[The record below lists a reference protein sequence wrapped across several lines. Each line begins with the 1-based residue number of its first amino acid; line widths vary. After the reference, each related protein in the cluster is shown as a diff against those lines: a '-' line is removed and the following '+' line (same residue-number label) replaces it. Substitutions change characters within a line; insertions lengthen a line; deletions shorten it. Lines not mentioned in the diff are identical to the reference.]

1 LETNFKNK
9 FPSIRKVFD
18 VDETSSNNKKSR
30 GAIPNEHCCWIQ
42 EIISQV
48 IFGAIRVT
56 PTTGE
61 EIAHFNLAML
71 KESSHSTVPISSSRD
86 GDLEKIASDSLDMR
100 THIRCEDPIGACPN
114 TWSSNSQLT
123 KNVYNSGRTN
133 MLNNKE
139 GDHGVDGGKG
149 KDMVIEQHQ

>member
-18 VDETSSNNKKSR
+18 VDEKSSNNKKSR

-48 IFGAIRVT
+48 ISGAIRVT

-86 GDLEKIASDSLDMR
+86 ANSNNVYSPRSPQSHKDAKQQ
-100 THIRCEDPIGACPN
+100 
-114 TWSSNSQLT
+114 NSQHLQAGMNSEINSQKPT
-123 KNVYNSGRTN
+123 NCNVDP
-133 MLNNKE
+133 E
-139 GDHGVDGGKG
+139 VQ
-149 KDMVIEQHQ
+149 E